1 MKSSKILDNCDFI
14 ALLRSSLN
22 TQFTIQ
28 EQMLLDV
35 EYDRFLARIE
45 RVVQGGKSKLEKL
58 RILTRTGET
67 LERLKLNIKDQT
79 SSRYL
84 YAQSAGSILDFEK
97 RAILLQ
103 LKYPGLSEG
112 AAARKA
118 PFRLS
123 KKYTPTDLMEI
134 LTPSRR
140 KPSTASY
147 GGIAVFV
154 ESCPAN
160 IKQQVE
166 CRSFHKH
173 FFRVTKL
180 NGQAWK
186 YNMQKCVL
194 QRITIL
200 FGGIF
205 PDGRHVHRIGT
216 FRTAFFCFSTVLRKK

>member
-14 ALLRSSLN
+14 ALLRSSLHAP
-22 TQFTIQ
+22 FTMQ
-28 EQMLLDV
+28 EQLLLDL

-45 RVVQGGKSKLEKL
+45 RVVQGSKSKLEKL

-112 AAARKA
+112 TAVRKA

-134 LTPSRR
+134 ITPLH
-140 KPSTASY
+140 AI
-147 GGIAVFV
+147 G
-154 ESCPAN
+154 
-160 IKQQVE
+160 
-166 CRSFHKH
+166 
-173 FFRVTKL
+173 FFCL
-180 NGQAWK
+180 
-186 YNMQKCVL
+186 
-194 QRITIL
+194 
-200 FGGIF
+200 
-205 PDGRHVHRIGT
+205 PDGSPASLADLTKEFETLCGIK
-216 FRTAFFCFSTVLRKK
+216 FRNPETCRWAVLNRKNKLTYIVDTLRRTLLELSVK

>member
-1 MKSSKILDNCDFI
+1 MKGSKILDNCGFI
-14 ALLRSSLN
+14 VLLHSSLD
-22 TQFTIQ
+22 TQFTMQ
-28 EQMLLDV
+28 EQMLLDL

-45 RVVQGGKSKLEKL
+45 RFVQSNKSKMEKL

-112 AAARKA
+112 SATRHA

-134 LTPSRR
+134 ITPLHAIGFFCLPDGSPVSFAELTKELETLCGIKFKNPETCRWAVLNR
-140 KPSTASY
+140 KTKL
-147 GGIAVFV
+147 
-154 ESCPAN
+154 AN
-160 IKQQVE
+160 IVDTL
-166 CRSFHKH
+166 R
-173 FFRVTKL
+173 
-180 NGQAWK
+180 
-186 YNMQKCVL
+186 
-194 QRITIL
+194 
-200 FGGIF
+200 
-205 PDGRHVHRIGT
+205 
-216 FRTAFFCFSTVLRKK
+216 RTLLELSVK

>member
-1 MKSSKILDNCDFI
+1 MKGSKILDNCGFI
-14 ALLRSSLN
+14 VLLHSSLD
-22 TQFTIQ
+22 TQFTMQ
-28 EQMLLDV
+28 EQMLLDL

-45 RVVQGGKSKLEKL
+45 RFVQSNKSKMEKL

-112 AAARKA
+112 SATRHA

-134 LTPSRR
+134 ITPLHAIGFFCLPDGSPVSFAELTKELETLCGIKFKNPETCRWAVLNR
-140 KPSTASY
+140 K
-147 GGIAVFV
+147 
-154 ESCPAN
+154 
-160 IKQQVE
+160 
-166 CRSFHKH
+166 
-173 FFRVTKL
+173 TKL
-180 NGQAWK
+180 TNI
-186 YNMQKCVL
+186 VDTL
-194 QRITIL
+194 R
-200 FGGIF
+200 
-205 PDGRHVHRIGT
+205 
-216 FRTAFFCFSTVLRKK
+216 RTLLELSVK

>member
-1 MKSSKILDNCDFI
+1 MKGSKILDKCGFI
-14 ALLRSSLN
+14 VLLHSSLD
-22 TQFTIQ
+22 TQFTMQ
-28 EQMLLDV
+28 EQMLLDL

-45 RVVQGGKSKLEKL
+45 RFVQSNKSKMEKL

-112 AAARKA
+112 SATRHA

-134 LTPSRR
+134 ITPLHAIGFFCLPDGSPVSFAELTKELETLCGIKFKNPETCRWAVLNR
-140 KPSTASY
+140 K
-147 GGIAVFV
+147 
-154 ESCPAN
+154 
-160 IKQQVE
+160 
-166 CRSFHKH
+166 
-173 FFRVTKL
+173 TKL
-180 NGQAWK
+180 TNI
-186 YNMQKCVL
+186 VDTL
-194 QRITIL
+194 R
-200 FGGIF
+200 
-205 PDGRHVHRIGT
+205 
-216 FRTAFFCFSTVLRKK
+216 RTLLELSVK

>member
-112 AAARKA
+112 AAVRKA

-134 LTPSRR
+134 LTPLH
-140 KPSTASY
+140 AI
-147 GGIAVFV
+147 G
-154 ESCPAN
+154 
-160 IKQQVE
+160 
-166 CRSFHKH
+166 
-173 FFRVTKL
+173 FFCL
-180 NGQAWK
+180 
-186 YNMQKCVL
+186 
-194 QRITIL
+194 
-200 FGGIF
+200 
-205 PDGRHVHRIGT
+205 PDGSPASLTDLTKEFETLCGIK
-216 FRTAFFCFSTVLRKK
+216 FRNPETCRWAVLNRKNKLTHIIDTLRRTLLELSVK